1 MKQPLLEFDD
11 IINELDLL
19 FLNIP
24 IDNRVALSDLT
35 LKKSKLDLNTL
46 KQLESTLKTSLP
58 ETFKEVILKYDCGD
72 LTLGGVTFGYQDNYA
87 EYLIKRNIEGE
98 GFLSWWGLDTRPS
111 EYLSIADSDGFMILI
126 NTKTGQILAY
136 ERIGP
141 YSEAQ
146 VVASNFKLFLQAAGT
161 IYIKLRAGESK
172 ENLINIP
179 NCIGSF
185 ASNNFWNEVIGVV

>member
-1 MKQPLLEFDD
+1 MKETLLEFDD
-11 IINELDLL
+11 IRKKLDLL
-19 FLNIP
+19 FLDIP
-24 IDNRVALSDLT
+24 IDVSVALSDVI

-46 KQLESTLKTSLP
+46 NQLEITLKTSLP

-87 EYLIKRNIEGE
+87 EYLVKRNTEKG
-98 GFLSWWGLDTRPS
+98 GFLSWWGLDTHPFK
-111 EYLSIADSDGFMILI
+111 YLSIADSDGFVILLD
-126 NTKTGQILAY
+126 TETAQILAY
-136 ERIGP
+136 ERIES

-146 VVASNFKLFLQAAGT
+146 VIASNFKLFLQAAGT
-161 IYIKLRAGESK
+161 IYIKLITGESK